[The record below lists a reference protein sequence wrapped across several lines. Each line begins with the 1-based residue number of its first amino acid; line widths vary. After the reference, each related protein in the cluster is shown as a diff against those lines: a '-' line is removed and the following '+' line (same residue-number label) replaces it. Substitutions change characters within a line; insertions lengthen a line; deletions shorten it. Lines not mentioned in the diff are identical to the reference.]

1 MPSTNHMEYNKYGM
15 VGHNNNQMT
24 IILNRIERQL
34 GLSVLPLPDG
44 LKKDDWARIIIED
57 TIPVFSQYLDS

>member
-44 LKKDDWARIIIED
+44 LKKYSCIF
-57 TIPVFSQYLDS
+57 TIFSL